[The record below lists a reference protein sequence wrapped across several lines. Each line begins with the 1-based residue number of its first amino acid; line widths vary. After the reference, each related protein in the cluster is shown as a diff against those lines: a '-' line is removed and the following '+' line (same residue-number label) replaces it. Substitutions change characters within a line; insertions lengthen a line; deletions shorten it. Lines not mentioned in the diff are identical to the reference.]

1 LHKVLIITYY
11 WPPNGGSSVLR
22 WLKFTKYL
30 REFGWEPVIYTP
42 SNPELLET
50 DDSLQKDIPA
60 GLEIVTSK
68 IHEPY
73 TIYKW
78 LTGRKKRDRLGLALM
93 SEKKKSGIT
102 GKIMLWIRS
111 NFFIP
116 DPRRLWVIPSGK
128 FLTKYL
134 IDHPVDVVV
143 STGPPHSMHLIGMAL
158 KRKLNIPWVADF
170 RDPWTNIDFYRELLL
185 TPIADRCHKKL
196 EKQVLQNAD
205 RVITVSP
212 GLTKEFMGKGI
223 SQVTTITNGY
233 DEEPIQIEVPETKK
247 FTMVH
252 LGSMPGSRNPENLWN
267 VLSELVRQET
277 MFASMLQ
284 IRLIGKTDFAVK
296 QSINKFGLQDYVSFE
311 DYVPHDQTA
320 GILATSSLLLLCINN
335 SPNAGGILTNKF
347 FEYLSANRPI
357 LAFGPDDGDASV
369 ILAETGAGKIFGYN
383 ITQGLKSHLLA
394 LFHLYSH
401 HEQNAENLNIDKYSR
416 KNLTRELS
424 VVLNNLIT

>member
-50 DDSLQKDIPA
+50 DDSLLKDIPT
-60 GLEIVTSK
+60 GLEIITSK

-78 LTGRKKRDRLGLALM
+78 LTGRKKQDRLGLALM
-93 SEKKKSGIT
+93 SEKKPGIA

-116 DPRRLWVIPSGK
+116 DPRRLWVRPSVK
-128 FLTKYL
+128 LLTKYL

-158 KRKLNIPWVADF
+158 KQKLNIPWVADF
-170 RDPWTNIDFYRELLL
+170 RDPWTNIDFYKELLL
-185 TPIADRCHKKL
+185 TSLADRCHKKL

-212 GLTKEFMGKGI
+212 GMTKEFSEKGTG
-223 SQVTTITNGY
+223 QVITITNGY
-233 DEEPIQIEVPETKK
+233 DEEPLINVMSENKR
-247 FTMVH
+247 FTLLH
-252 LGSMPGSRNPENLWN
+252 LGSMPGSRNPENLWK
-267 VLSELVRQET
+267 VLSELIRQNNA
-277 MFASMLQ
+277 FASMLQ
-284 IRLIGKTDFAVK
+284 IRLIGKTDFTVK
-296 QSINKFGLQDYVSFE
+296 RSISKYGLHDYVLFE
-311 DYVPHDQTA
+311 EYVPHDRTA

-335 SPNAGGILTNKF
+335 SPNAGSILTNKF

-383 ITQGLKSHLLA
+383 NTEGLKSHLLA

-401 HEQNAENLNIDKYSR
+401 HEQKAESLNIDKYSR
-416 KNLTRELS
+416 RNLTRELS
-424 VVLNNLIT
+424 TVLNNLIA